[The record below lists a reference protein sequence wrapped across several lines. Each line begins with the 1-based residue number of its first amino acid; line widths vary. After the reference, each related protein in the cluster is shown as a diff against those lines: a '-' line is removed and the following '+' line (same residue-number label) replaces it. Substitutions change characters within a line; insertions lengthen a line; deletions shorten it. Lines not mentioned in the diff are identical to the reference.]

1 MGVLLHTGFGARDGL
16 TEAEEQ
22 CKVTMDALI
31 VFKLAR
37 SLNAFPR
44 RGDLDQNPLLFDA
57 NRLVEYNEFSSFL
70 LGDLLVERET

>member
-22 CKVTMDALI
+22 CKVTMDA

-70 LGDLLVERET
+70 LGYLLVERET